1 MSSPKKRKNKSSK
14 PSRDIEVQSETSFG
28 TVQLQEKASR
38 STENVFSQM
47 LSRSK

>member
-1 MSSPKKRKNKSSK
+1 MSSPKKRKNQQ
-14 PSRDIEVQSETSFG
+14 SRDVESESDNSFR
-28 TVQLQEKASR
+28 LREKATK